1 MNAKP
6 KLVRITTVP
15 ISMNIILKDQLAFM
29 NQYFEVVGI
38 SGYDVKHFN
47 EIEKRE
53 GIKMYHIEMARNI
66 SVFKDLRALWKLYK
80 FLKKEKPDIVHTH
93 TPKAGLLGMIASR
106 FANIPIRLHT
116 VGGIPQI
123 ELKGLKRAILNFT
136 EKLTY
141 GFAHKIYPNSVGL
154 KDLILDMG
162 YCDKKKIKV
171 LANGSSNGVDT
182 DHFKPNYI
190 DKPDILTS
198 ELRNKIGLNK
208 EDFVFLFV
216 GRIAQDKGIIELI
229 TAFERLMNDG
239 YNNIKLILVGPFE
252 KNYGIVNDQ
261 TKSSIE
267 ANKNVKLLGRF
278 DDVRPYYLISD
289 SFVLPTYREGFPN
302 AVLEAQ
308 SMGLPCIVTNI
319 NGCNE
324 IIQDKKNGLIV
335 PVKDSIEL
343 YKAMKMLIDDENYRL
358 KLASFSRQNI
368 IEKYKQEI
376 VWKALLEEYNIMLE
390 GIMK

>member
-1 MNAKP
+1 MNTKP

-15 ISMNIILKDQLAFM
+15 ISMNIILKGQLGFM
-29 NQYFEVVGI
+29 NRYFDVIGVT
-38 SGYDVKHFN
+38 GYDEKHFN
-47 EIEKRE
+47 EIAERE
-53 GIKMYHIEMARNI
+53 GVRMKTIEIARDI
-66 SVFKDLRALWKLYK
+66 SIFKDVKALWNLIK
-80 FLKKEKPDIVHTH
+80 FLRKERPEIVHSH
-93 TPKAGLLGMIASR
+93 TPKAGLLGMLASKIAGV
-106 FANIPIRLHT
+106 PVRLHT

-123 ELKGLKRAILNFT
+123 QLKGWKRAVLNFT

-141 GFAHKIYPNSVGL
+141 RLAHKIYPNSVGL
-154 KDLILDMG
+154 KDLILEMG

-171 LANGSSNGVDT
+171 LANGSSNGVNT
-182 DHFKPNYI
+182 DYFKPNYV
-190 DKPDILTS
+190 DNSSSFRSK
-198 ELRNKIGLNK
+198 LRNKIGLNK

-229 TAFERLMNDG
+229 AAFERLMNDG

-289 SFVLPTYREGFPN
+289 TFVLPTYSEGFPN